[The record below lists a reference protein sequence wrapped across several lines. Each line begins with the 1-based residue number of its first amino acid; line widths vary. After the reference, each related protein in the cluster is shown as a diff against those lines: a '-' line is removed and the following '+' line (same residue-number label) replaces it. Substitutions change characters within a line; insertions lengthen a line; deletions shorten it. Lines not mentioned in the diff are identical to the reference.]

1 VEYLISFFH
10 SLYTSIVVHVLNILS
25 VCPCVCVSVTTLRT
39 SCFACVYCCDLHN
52 CWRMTA
58 AMKSPITV
66 LHFGRIANSRMCFK
80 SVDQDSW
87 QTDRCCVLCNGL
99 LRHWCL
105 CCVMACWHRCCVLC
119 YGLLT
124 QVFVLCYGLLTQVL
138 CVVLWPADT
147 GVVCCVMGCWHWWLV
162 QCMTTIAG
170 QSLAQFTRDS
180 CLLSICIFVMLS
192 HATVQ
197 HRHRGRVCPSVCL
210 SVTRW

>member
-1 VEYLISFFH
+1 MEYLISFFH

-87 QTDRCCVLCNGL
+87 QTDRC
-99 LRHWCL
+99 
-105 CCVMACWHRCCVLC
+105 LC
-119 YGLLT
+119 YVMGCWET
-124 QVFVLCYGLLTQVL
+124 DV

-180 CLLSICIFVMLS
+180 CLLSICIYVMLS

-197 HRHRGRVCPSVCL
+197 HRHRGRVRPSVCL